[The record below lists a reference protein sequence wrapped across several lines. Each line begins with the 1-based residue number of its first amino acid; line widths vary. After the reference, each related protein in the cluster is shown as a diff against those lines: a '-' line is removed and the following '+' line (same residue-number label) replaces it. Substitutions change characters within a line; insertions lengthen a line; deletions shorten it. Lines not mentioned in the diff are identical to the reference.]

1 MSRNIRIREYH
12 EEVASKLRE
21 LASGAAPI
29 SSRLGVEAG
38 GLRWLVDLTMVSEVI
53 SVPDCVPV
61 PLTRPW
67 CRGVVN
73 VRGNLYGVVDF
84 SRFLGEIPTP
94 MSQGNRLL
102 LPASRFKI
110 NCGLLVTRVLG
121 LRNPSELKPLPPVQ
135 GPEPWTRGAYA
146 DPAGER
152 WKELDFPALVAS
164 PDFLNIARYKRR
176 DVFSNAL
183 QQA

>member
-12 EEVASKLRE
+12 EEVAAKLRG

-29 SSRLGVEAG
+29 SSKLGIEAG
-38 GLRWLVDLTMVSEVI
+38 GFRWLVDLAMVSEVI
-53 SVPDCVPV
+53 AMPDCVPV

-67 CRGVVN
+67 YRGVAN
-73 VRGNLYGVVDF
+73 VRGNLYGIVDF
-84 SRFLGEIPTP
+84 SHFLGEEPTP
-94 MSQGNRLL
+94 PSQENRLL
-102 LPASRFKI
+102 LPASGF
-110 NCGLLVTRVLG
+110 NVHCGLLVKRVLG
-121 LRNPSELKPLPPVQ
+121 LRNPSELKPLPPAP
-135 GPEPWTRGAYA
+135 GSTAWTAGEYA
-146 DPAGER
+146 DATGAP
-152 WKELDFPALVAS
+152 WKELDFPTLVAS